1 MKKVKRSKG
10 LRSRSRSLLSKHP
23 RERGMRGLSYL
34 LFEYKVGD
42 RVCFDIDPSSI
53 RTAPHRRY
61 HGLTGVIVGKRGKAY
76 IIETKLGDKR
86 KIIITTPEHI
96 KPLNATA

>member
-1 MKKVKRSKG
+1 MKRSKG
-10 LRSRSRSLLSKHP
+10 LRSRGRSLLSKHP

-34 LFEYKVGD
+34 LVEYEIGD
-42 RVCFDIDPSSI
+42 RVCFDIDPSNI

-61 HGLTGVIVGKRGKAY
+61 HGLTGVVIGKRGKAY
-76 IIETKLGDKR
+76 IIETKLGNKR

-96 KPLNATA
+96 KPLSATA

>member
-1 MKKVKRSKG
+1 VKRSKG
-10 LRSRSRSLLSKHP
+10 LRGRSRSLLSKHP
-23 RERGMRGLSYL
+23 REHGMRGLSYL

-42 RVCFDIDPSSI
+42 RVCFDIDPSNV

-61 HGLTGVIVGKRGKAY
+61 HGLTGVIIGKRGRAY
-76 IIETKLGDKR
+76 VVETWLGDKR

-96 KPLNATA
+96 KPLSTTA

>member
-1 MKKVKRSKG
+1 MKKSKG
-10 LRSRSRSLLSKHP
+10 LRGKSRSLLSKHP

-34 LFEYKVGD
+34 LIEYKVGD
-42 RVCFDIDPSSI
+42 KVAFDVDPSCI
-53 RTAPHRRY
+53 ETAPHRRY
-61 HGLTGVIVGKRGKAY
+61 HGLTGTIVGKRGRAY

-96 KPLNATA
+96 RSLTS

>member
-1 MKKVKRSKG
+1 VKKVKRSKG

-76 IIETKLGDKR
+76 IIKTKLGDKR

>member
-1 MKKVKRSKG
+1 M
-10 LRSRSRSLLSKHP
+10 LSKHP

-34 LFEYKVGD
+34 LVEYKIGD
-42 RVCFDIDPSSI
+42 RVCFDVDPSKV

-61 HGLTGVIVGKRGKAY
+61 HGLAGVIIGKRGRAY

-86 KIIITTPEHI
+86 KVIITTPEHI
-96 KPLNATA
+96 KPLGATA